1 MAQKLQLTPDGM
13 YVGPAQADPSPLES
27 GVLLWPAH
35 TVEAAPPEFDPLTQS
50 ARWSGAAWEIAYLP
64 GQSPEERLATARA
77 VATSRT
83 VAFANTIRERIAN
96 SKHYL
101 QAARW
106 PIQLAAAQAIKAS
119 AASEFD
125 TSIMAREARLRGLG
139 ETVEQLADKV
149 LANSLIFASVG
160 AAVDGIERATLDAIA
175 AYAGTDP
182 AQFEVIL
189 TDAKAT
195 ALAEFLDIFGAVY
208 GPAQAQ
214 AMAAQFFGPQGG

>member
-1 MAQKLQLTPDGM
+1 MIIGYKF
-13 YVGPAQADPSPLES
+13 QADGSLIAFDESMQGLES
-27 GVLLWPAH
+27 DLLPVDAPE
-35 TVEAAPPEFDPLTQS
+35 VVAALV
-50 ARWSGAAWEIAYLP
+50 ARDRAAA
-64 GQSPEERLATARA
+64 QR
-77 VATSRT
+77 RT
-83 VAFANTIRERIAN
+83 VAFANTMRERIAA

-106 PIQLAAAQAIKAS
+106 SIQLDSAKAIKAGT
-119 AASEFD
+119 AIDFD

-175 AYAGTDP
+175 AYAGNDP
-182 AQFEVIL
+182 EHFETIL
-189 TDAKAT
+189 ANAKAT
-195 ALAEFLDIFGAVY
+195 GRAEFLDIFGAVY

-214 AMAAQFFGPQGG
+214 AMAAQFFGPLEVAE

>member
-1 MAQKLQLTPDGM
+1 MIIGYKF
-13 YVGPAQADPSPLES
+13 QADGTLIAFDESMQGLES
-27 GVLLWPAH
+27 DLLPVDAPE
-35 TVEAAPPEFDPLTQS
+35 VVAALV
-50 ARWSGAAWEIAYLP
+50 ARERAAA
-64 GQSPEERLATARA
+64 QR
-77 VATSRT
+77 RT
-83 VAFANTIRERIAN
+83 VAFANTIRERIAA

-106 PIQLAAAQAIKAS
+106 SIQLDSAKAIKAGT
-119 AASEFD
+119 AIDFD

-175 AYAGTDP
+175 AYAGNDP
-182 AQFEVIL
+182 AHFETIL
-189 TDAKAT
+189 ANAKAT
-195 ALAEFLDIFGAVY
+195 GRAEFLDIFGAVY

-214 AMAAQFFGPQGG
+214 AMAAQFFGPLEVAE

>member
-1 MAQKLQLTPDGM
+1 MIIGYKFLPDGSL
-13 YVGPAQADPSPLES
+13 VGVDASMEGLETDLLPAD
-27 GVLLWPAH
+27 
-35 TVEAAPPEFDPLTQS
+35 AP
-50 ARWSGAAWEIAYLP
+50 
-64 GQSPEERLATARA
+64 A
-77 VATSRT
+77 VAAALVARERASAQRRT
-83 VAFANTIRERIAN
+83 VAFANTIRERIAA

-106 PIQLAAAQAIKAS
+106 SIQLDSAKAIKAGT
-119 AASEFD
+119 AIDFD

-175 AYAGTDP
+175 AYAGNEP
-182 AQFEVIL
+182 EHFETIL
-189 TDAKAT
+189 ANAKAT
-195 ALAEFLDIFGAVY
+195 GLAEFLDIFGAVY

-214 AMAAQFFGPQGG
+214 AMAAQFFGPLEVAE